1 MSVNLTSFKNIRT
14 SMFVRIDIPDYAV
27 LRFSDYYRPF
37 VIAGETYDTL
47 GDLMSVGSTAIDLK
61 PTGAEVAV
69 TITGIPNSRLS
80 EVLNTR
86 IKGSAV
92 TIYRGFFNSQ
102 TGAPQPI
109 PGNTNA
115 NTNIL
120 GKFIGRVVNVLI
132 NEEYDSDGRS
142 SSVTVQFLCASV
154 VSMLERKIAGRR
166 TNDRSNKAFFPTDTS
181 MDRVQGLARSNIN
194 FGAPTV

>member
-1 MSVNLTSFKNIRT
+1 MSIDLSSFKDIRT

-37 VIAGETYDTL
+37 VIAGESYDTL
-47 GDLMSVGSTAIDLK
+47 GDLMSVGASTNSLT
-61 PTGAEVAV
+61 PTGDEVVV

-80 EVLNTR
+80 EILTTK

-92 TIYRGFFNSQ
+92 TIYRGFFNSN
-102 TGAPQPI
+102 TGAALPI
-109 PGNTNA
+109 PGNSGS
-115 NTNIL
+115 NIL

-132 NEEYDSDGRS
+132 DEEYDAEGRS
-142 SSVTVQFLCASV
+142 SSVTVQFVCASV

-166 TNDRSNKAFFPTDTS
+166 TNDRSEKAFFPNDTS
-181 MDRVQGLARSNIN
+181 MDRVQSLARSNIN